1 MMIKIKC
8 YLTCSDD
15 VVRVVISTEL
25 ARQQTH
31 PILLL
36 HQLVRVQDLEGV
48 LINDQQRINLK
59 K

>member
-1 MMIKIKC
+1 MKC